1 MTVSGL
7 SSFSSVQHTNN
18 NSSTYV
24 YEHIEF
30 IFVAFGALVSKYFD
44 KIVTTGSPKSYNLV
58 KSVH

>member
-1 MTVSGL
+1 MLYKFNILFLLSYLNYKIMTVSGL

-30 IFVAFGALVSKYFD
+30 IL
-44 KIVTTGSPKSYNLV
+44 L
-58 KSVH
+58 H